1 MIKNYF
7 KIAFRNLFK
16 YKTYSLINIFGLAVG
31 IGCCLLIYLYV
42 SNEWSFDTFHA
53 SSDRIYRV
61 TTEQVDPEGNSE
73 RNVLTPFVMG
83 PELESNFPEIENY
96 TRILQ
101 FSDLVKYRPSDQ
113 TISHSITMADPSFF
127 RVFDFELTA
136 GNRENPLDSPGNMV
150 ISASMAEQYFGNS
163 DPLHKNM
170 LVKMGSSFREFTI
183 TGVVDDPPENSSI
196 KFEILIAFENSR
208 EFYGSFARQSWFFNV
223 PETYVRMR
231 DNRNVRSLKSK
242 FPGFLQQVLGDD
254 YRRGGYTIGLQPLT
268 DIHLDTGL
276 PEGYA
281 EVSDPVYSYILSGI
295 ALLILLL
302 ACINFAMLSISRSVS
317 RAREVGVRKVA
328 GASRYQLAGQ
338 FWGEALLTT
347 LLSIGAGI
355 GIAKLSLPLFNKVS
369 EQALSI
375 VITPG
380 MAALLAGMAVLISLV
395 AGIYPALLVSGLKPT
410 EIFKGR
416 VRVGNRRN
424 YFRKGM
430 VVTQFSLSI
439 LLISGTFVINEQLQ
453 FLKEKDLGFN
463 KEQVL
468 VMETG
473 IGIDYTKG
481 LVNTLKEAAEEAER
495 KKKLLQ
501 AKLQEAGDIESV
513 AFSTFTPVQ
522 QAGWFTGMFDDLEG
536 HKREFHFN
544 IVDPEYVETIDV
556 KIAEGRNFSPDLGTD
571 AEGTIL
577 VNRALVEYFGWED
590 PIGRQLPGEKFGR
603 HEIVGVV
610 ENFHFES
617 LHAKIQPLV
626 LTLNPEPIF
635 AGLNNLVFTNSPA
648 PRISVRFKTGG
659 IRKGME
665 QLKAAWEQVSPGL
678 FFNYTF
684 VDQSVD
690 SQYRSEDRLGTLA
703 NIGSMIAIAI
713 ACMGLFGLSALA
725 VVRRTKEIGIRKV
738 LGATSTGILLL
749 VNREFSTLILMAFI
763 IAVPAGWY
771 LQQLWM
777 KQFAYTVEAGFTPFL
792 LSGLIAMTVAWL
804 TVSYHAVKA
813 AGLDPVESL
822 KDE

>member
-1 MIKNYF
+1 MVKNYF
-7 KIAFRNLFK
+7 KIAVRNLLK
-16 YKTYSLINIFGLAVG
+16 YRTYSLINILGLALG

-42 SNEWSFDTFHA
+42 SNEWGYDTFHA

-61 TTEQVDPEGNSE
+61 TTEQTDSEGNLE
-73 RNVLTPFVMG
+73 LNVLTPFVMG
-83 PELESNFPEIENY
+83 PELASNFPEIENY

-101 FSDLVKYRPSDQ
+101 FSDLVKYQPSDQ
-113 TISHSITMADPSFF
+113 TISHSITMADSTFF
-127 RVFDFELTA
+127 RMFDFELT
-136 GNRENPLDSPGNMV
+136 GGSRENPLDRPGNMV
-150 ISASMAEQYFGNS
+150 ITASRAEQYFGDS
-163 DPLHKNM
+163 DPLHKSM
-170 LVKMGSSFREFTI
+170 HVKMGSSFREFTI
-183 TGVVDDPPENSSI
+183 TGIVEDPPENSSI
-196 KFEILIAFENSR
+196 NFEFLIAFENSR

-223 PETYVRMR
+223 PETYVRLR
-231 DNRNVRSLKSK
+231 DNRTVRSLTSK
-242 FPGFLQQVLGDD
+242 FPVFLQQVLGEN
-254 YRRGGYTIGLQPLT
+254 YRPGGYKIDLQPLT

-281 EVSDPVYSYILSGI
+281 KVSDPVYSYILSGI

-328 GASRYQLAGQ
+328 GARRYQLAGQ

-355 GIAKLSLPLFNKVS
+355 GLAKLSLPFFNKVS
-369 EQALSI
+369 DQALSI

-395 AGIYPALLVSGLKPT
+395 AGVYPALLVSGLKPT

-416 VRVGNRRN
+416 VSLGNRRN

-439 LLISGTFVINEQLQ
+439 LLISGTFVVNEQLQ
-453 FLKEKDLGFN
+453 FMKEKDLGFN

-473 IGIDYTKG
+473 IGIDYAKG
-481 LVNTLKEAAEEAER
+481 LVNTLRDAAEEAER
-495 KKKLLQ
+495 KKELLL
-501 AKLQEAGDIESV
+501 AKLQQAGEIESV

-536 HKREFHFN
+536 RKREFHFN
-544 IVDPEYVETIDV
+544 IVGREYLDTIDA
-556 KIAEGRNFSPDLGTD
+556 KIAEGRNFSPDLRTD
-571 AEGTIL
+571 AEKAII
-577 VNRALVEYFGWED
+577 VNHALVEYFGWED
-590 PIGRQLPGEKFGR
+590 PLGRQLPGEKFGE

-617 LHAKIQPLV
+617 LHAEIKPLV
-626 LTLNPEPIF
+626 LVLNPEPIF

-648 PRISVRFKTGG
+648 PRISVRFKSGG
-659 IRKGME
+659 IPKGME
-665 QLKAAWEQVSPGL
+665 QLKAAWEQISPGL

-690 SQYRSEDRLGTLA
+690 SQYRSENRLGTLA

-713 ACMGLFGLSALA
+713 ACMGLFGLSALT

-749 VNREFSTLILMAFI
+749 VNREFSTLILVAFLT
-763 IAVPAGWY
+763 AVPAGWY

-777 KQFAYTVEAGFTPFL
+777 KQFAYTVETGFIPFL
-792 LSGLIAMTVAWL
+792 LSGLITMAVAWL
-804 TVSYHAVKA
+804 TVSYHAVRA